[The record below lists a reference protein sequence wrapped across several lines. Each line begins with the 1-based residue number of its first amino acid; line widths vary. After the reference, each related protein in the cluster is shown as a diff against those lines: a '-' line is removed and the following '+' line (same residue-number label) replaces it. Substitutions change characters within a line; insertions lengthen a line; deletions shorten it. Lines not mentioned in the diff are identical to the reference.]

1 MRVGIIG
8 GGASGILSAI
18 LIKKNNPSIDVT
30 ILEQNDRVC
39 KKLLQT
45 GNGMCNLDNVNS
57 NDYRNYNTDLIG
69 DLIKK
74 YDYQYV
80 TKVFKDLGLITLVD
94 SEGRVYPYSRRAS
107 NVLDIL
113 LINLNI
119 NKVNV
124 RTGYVVNSINRVKN
138 QFVINDEFI
147 FDSVILSCGGQSS
160 ISGDYKLP
168 RFIQSLGL
176 SWVDTQPSLS
186 ALKTKESVK
195 ALSGIKIKC
204 KVQYYVGNKVENMV
218 TAKYT
223 KWNLIDERSGELL
236 FKDDGVSGIVIF
248 ELSRLF
254 DKTKHNKIVI
264 DMFSDYKEEELTN
277 IIQSNYHKF
286 VSLNDALIGLVPKM
300 IAIDII
306 KKSNNDIRK
315 MSHLLKNYE
324 YQIVGTYDFNQ
335 SQVMRGGVDLNCLKL
350 DCFESKKVPNLYVIG
365 EGVDVDG
372 TCGGFNLHFAWVSAI
387 AATKSILTKCK

>member
-1 MRVGIIG
+1 MRVGIVG

-30 ILEQNDRVC
+30 ILEQNDRVG

-57 NDYRNYNTDLIG
+57 DDYHNYNTDLIES
-69 DLIKK
+69 LLKT
-74 YDYQYV
+74 YDYKYV
-80 TKVFKDLGLITLVD
+80 IKVFEDLGLITTID
-94 SEGRVYPYSRRAS
+94 SEGRIYPYSRRAS

-113 LINLNI
+113 LINLDI
-119 NKVNV
+119 YKVNV
-124 RTGYVVNSINRVKN
+124 KTGYVVNKVSKN
-138 QFVINDEFI
+138 KNKFVVNDELM
-147 FDSVILSCGGQSS
+147 FDEIILSCGGQSS
-160 ISGDYKLP
+160 INSEYKLP
-168 RFIQSLGL
+168 KIVKSLGL
-176 SWVDTQPSLS
+176 SWVETQPSLS

-195 ALSGIKIKC
+195 SLSGIKVKC
-204 KVQYYVGNKVENMV
+204 NVKYYVGDKVENMV
-218 TAKYT
+218 TAKYA

-264 DMFSDYKEEELTN
+264 DMFSEYKEEQLTQ

-286 VSLNDALIGLVPKM
+286 VSLTDALIGLVPKM
-300 IAIDII
+300 IAVDII

-324 YQIVGTYDFNQ
+324 FQIVGTYDFNQ

-350 DCFESKKVPNLYVIG
+350 DCFECKQVPNLYVIG

-387 AATKSILTKCK
+387 AATRSILNKCK

>member
-18 LIKKNNPSIDVT
+18 LIKKNNPNIDVT
-30 ILEQNDRVC
+30 ILEQNDRVG

-45 GNGMCNLDNVNS
+45 GNGMCNLDNVYS

-80 TKVFKDLGLITLVD
+80 TKVFRDLGLITLVD

-138 QFVINDEFI
+138 QFVINDELI

-286 VSLNDALIGLVPKM
+286 VSLTDALIGLVPKM

>member
-18 LIKKNNPSIDVT
+18 LIKKNNPNIDVT
-30 ILEQNDRVC
+30 ILEQNHRVG

-138 QFVINDEFI
+138 QFVINDELI

-286 VSLNDALIGLVPKM
+286 VSLTDALIGLVPKM

-324 YQIVGTYDFNQ
+324 YQIVGTYDFSQ